1 MDTKTG
7 EIRRL
12 EEGEKPRPGE
22 IEVNMPAMNCPRCG
36 GAGSVPRLKTTRAY
50 RRRAEKKGVPP
61 GSNYYPCPECS
72 GI

>member
-7 EIRRL
+7 KIREL
-12 EEGEKPRPGE
+12 APGEEPRPGE
-22 IEVNMPAMNCPRCG
+22 VQINMPRPGCPSCG

-50 RRRAEKKGVPP
+50 RRRAEKKGVSP
-61 GSNYYPCPECS
+61 GSNFYPCPECS